1 MAQRSSKNR
10 GTAMP
15 MSSLLTSLSVL
26 ASLTP
31 NMGRQLY
38 AKSSCTFLLYVSKH
52 GPQSTSEDAA
62 QDIAAFVAIFFEN
75 FSSFKGRAFH
85 MAGESYGVRTCPL
98 CIF

>member
-1 MAQRSSKNR
+1 
-10 GTAMP
+10 
-15 MSSLLTSLSVL
+15 MSSLLTSLSAL

-31 NMGRQLY
+31 NMASQLY
-38 AKSSCTFLLYVSKH
+38 ATSSYTFLFYISKR

-85 MAGESYGVRTCPL
+85 MAGESYSVGTCPL
-98 CIF
+98 CLF